1 MTKRRRERDSMVR
14 TLAAILSV
22 IALILGCA
30 AVCCAADVPLYGDA
44 NGDGVIDMKD
54 VLTVRKYVAE
64 LSVTLNLATADANRD
79 GAINTKDVLWLRKY
93 IAAAR
98 PTTTPTASPTAVPN
112 ATSEMRGVWFAY
124 YEVAAL
130 LKSTPAASKAAIDA
144 AFDTC
149 KADGINAVF
158 FHVRAYSDAY
168 YSSKLFPQV
177 AAVKSLLKQGFDP
190 LAYAVQAAHSRQMTL
205 HAWLNPY
212 RVGDGK
218 NTVCADTFVFDGK
231 TYYNPASEAVKQL
244 LLNGIGEILDNYD
257 VDGIHLDDYF
267 YPSGVP
273 ATAQSF
279 DTGYTAKSGSLA
291 VWRRAQVTDFVKRA
305 CALTHK
311 KKPNATFGISPSGN
325 IETDRD
331 TLYADV
337 EAWLKTP
344 GCVDYLCPQ
353 LYYGFQN
360 SAAPFSAT
368 LRRWAALPRA
378 DGVKLYAGLAVYK
391 AGLLSDTWAGAG
403 KTEWSAGGDLLA
415 RQVKDARAADGVDGV
430 ALFSYRYL
438 TGEAF
443 DDSCD
448 SAVVQNELKNLKRE
462 LLA

>member
-1 MTKRRRERDSMVR
+1 MIR

-44 NGDGVIDMKD
+44 NGDGAVDMKD
-54 VLTVRKYVAE
+54 VLTVRKFVAE
-64 LSVTLNLATADANRD
+64 LSVTIQLSSADANRD
-79 GAINTKDVLWLRKY
+79 GTVNTKDVLWLRKY
-93 IAAAR
+93 IAAKNAATTAPTIT
-98 PTTTPTASPTAVPN
+98 PTTAPN
-112 ATSEMRGVWFAY
+112 AADSEMRGVWFAY

-130 LKSTPAASKAAIDA
+130 LKSTPDATKAAIDA

-149 KADGINAVF
+149 KADGINTVF

-168 YSSKLFPQV
+168 YASKLFPQV
-177 AAVKSLLKQGFDP
+177 SAVKALLKQNFDP
-190 LAYAVQAAHSRQMTL
+190 LAYAIKAAHSRQMAL

-212 RVGDGK
+212 RVG
-218 NTVCADTFVFDGK
+218 NAANAVCADTFTFDGK
-231 TYYNPASEAVKQL
+231 VYYNPASEKVRQL
-244 LLNGIGEILDNYD
+244 LLDGIGEILDNYD
-257 VDGIHLDDYF
+257 VDGIHFDDYF

-291 VWRRAQVTDFVKRA
+291 AWRRTQVTDFVKRA
-305 CALTHK
+305 CALTHE
-311 KKPNATFGISPSGN
+311 KKPTATFGISPAGN

-331 TLYADV
+331 ALYADV
-337 EAWLKTP
+337 EGWLKTP

-368 LRRWAALPRA
+368 LRRWASLPRA
-378 DGVKLYAGLAVYK
+378 AGVKLYAGLAVYK

-403 KTEWSAGGDLLA
+403 KTEWSKGGDLLA
-415 RQVKDARAADGVDGV
+415 RQVKDTRSVDGVDGV
-430 ALFSYRYL
+430 ALFSFRYL

-443 DDSCD
+443 DNTCD
-448 SAVVQNELKNLKRE
+448 SAVVKTELTNLKRE